1 MRKFRPRRRPL
12 ATRRP
17 LQTETEWRS
26 ILGFLKVI
34 PLFPFISI
42 RNGGF
47 VLLSALFFRK
57 FRSRASWSFSKDRRI
72 IWDYLVFLAV
82 SGKENRAD
90 LVGWEKGLRLTL
102 SSNCAGKRKMQD
114 VALICGAGKD
124 PYAVTE
130 EAVKWALKLSG
141 KNLKLRREKE
151 FPEILRKLGW
161 CSWDSLGQSVKMDA
175 GVDKVKEL
183 KEKEVPVQW
192 VLIDDGWSD
201 SEGQMLKSFEADP
214 VKFPGGIKET
224 VSMLKEVYTMKYVGV
239 WQAIKGYWN
248 GILPGS
254 QAEKENAAFLT
265 TYPNGEITVKPQADA
280 VFGFWNQWHAF
291 LENAGVDFIKVDSQS
306 SFSIMT
312 QGTVSYGEA
321 AKAVHTGLEA
331 SADLHFNRNL
341 INCTGGYLEPA
352 ERGALKKQR

>member
-1 MRKFRPRRRPL
+1 MNKYFEICEKKVRLRDGSVHSVTGKSEAYTVSPKISEQDEL
-12 ATRRP
+12 TTVCIDAEI
-17 LQTETEWRS
+17 QTQAPAF
-26 ILGFLKVI
+26 GYQKAFAD
-34 PLFPFISI
+34 
-42 RNGGF
+42 RNGVEIDLRLSEGYPF
-47 VLLSALFFRK
+47 VSIYQHKEWWIRPAFGT
-57 FRSRASWSFSKDRRI
+57 AFSEIPEQSQLVIFKRPE
-72 IWDYLVFLAV
+72 DYLVFLAV

-151 FPEILRKLGW
+151 FPEILGKLGW
-161 CSWDSLGQSVKMDA
+161 CSWDSLGQSVNMDA
-175 GVDKVKEL
+175 VVDKVKEL
-183 KEKEVPVQW
+183 KEKEVPVQR

-201 SEGQMLKSFEADP
+201 SDGQMLKSFEADP

-224 VSMLKEVYTMKYVGV
+224 VSMLKEAYKMKYVGV

-254 QAEKENAAFLT
+254 QAEKENGAFLT
-265 TYPNGEITVKPQADA
+265 TYPNVEITVKMR
-280 VFGFWNQWHAF
+280 
-291 LENAGVDFIKVDSQS
+291 S
-306 SFSIMT
+306 SVSGISGMLFSKMREWT
-312 QGTVSYGEA
+312 LSRWTARV
-321 AKAVHTGLEA
+321 LFP
-331 SADLHFNRNL
+331 L
-341 INCTGGYLEPA
+341 
-352 ERGALKKQR
+352 

>member
-1 MRKFRPRRRPL
+1 
-12 ATRRP
+12 
-17 LQTETEWRS
+17 
-26 ILGFLKVI
+26 
-34 PLFPFISI
+34 
-42 RNGGF
+42 
-47 VLLSALFFRK
+47 
-57 FRSRASWSFSKDRRI
+57 
-72 IWDYLVFLAV
+72 
-82 SGKENRAD
+82 
-90 LVGWEKGLRLTL
+90 
-102 SSNCAGKRKMQD
+102 
-114 VALICGAGKD
+114 
-124 PYAVTE
+124 
-130 EAVKWALKLSG
+130 
-141 KNLKLRREKE
+141 
-151 FPEILRKLGW
+151 
-161 CSWDSLGQSVKMDA
+161 MDA
-175 GVDKVKEL
+175 VVDKVKEL

-224 VSMLKEVYTMKYVGV
+224 VSMLKEAYKMKYVGV

-291 LENAGVDFIKVDSQS
+291 LKNAGVDFIKVDSQS

-321 AKAVHTGLEA
+321 AKAGSYGTGSFCR
-331 SADLHFNRNL
+331 SAF
-341 INCTGGYLEPA
+341 
-352 ERGALKKQR
+352 